1 MAKDSNDVSP
11 DQVRLTVDG
20 QVFDLAYGPSQPG
33 AYGYS
38 WVNGPNE
45 ATGLA
50 PGVRTT
56 SAAP

>member
-1 MAKDSNDVSP
+1 MSP